1 MTPRTRQRRNI
12 QNWCRQFMS
21 KHKISFKETLQKR
34 NPDTM
39 KQEQQRVLVTPVNIL
54 DQKEQKPR
62 TDERMNTRTNE
73 QKHKRTPEREI
84 KRQSFDIFLDQYFTL
99 LDIRTDRKKKL
110 KRDVTL
116 GELAQE
122 AFEMFISFERT
133 KEQTGK

>member
-1 MTPRTRQRRNI
+1 
-12 QNWCRQFMS
+12 MS

-34 NPDTM
+34 NPDAM
-39 KQEQQRVLVTPVNIL
+39 KQEQQRVIVTPVNIL

-62 TDERMNTRTNE
+62 TDERMNTRTDE
-73 QKHKRTPEREI
+73 HKRKRTPEREI